1 MTKQEFKDFCHEEFI
16 KRGFVKKKKMYYLSG
31 KDLLCGLYLQKSMGE
46 AFYVEYDFFIGEYKE
61 EKLYPTVYE
70 SDIDIRI
77 CVLSKQTI
85 KGERFMGALIE
96 YEKYDSEE
104 IRPYFDEAFEKY
116 IMPPILEGKRILLEK
131 REHYFAELFSEERDA
146 VLEKLLK

>member
-1 MTKQEFKDFCHEEFI
+1 
-16 KRGFVKKKKMYYLSG
+16 
-31 KDLLCGLYLQKSMGE
+31 
-46 AFYVEYDFFIGEYKE
+46 
-61 EKLYPTVYE
+61 
-70 SDIDIRI
+70 
-77 CVLSKQTI
+77 
-85 KGERFMGALIE
+85 MGALIE

-131 REHYFAELFSEERDA
+131 REHYFAELFTEERDA

>member
-1 MTKQEFKDFCHEEFI
+1 MTKQEFKNFCHEEFT

-46 AFYVEYDFFIGEYKE
+46 AFYVEYDFFIGEYNE
-61 EKLYPTVYE
+61 EKLYPTLYE

-85 KGERFMGALIE
+85 DGERFMGALIE
-96 YEKYDSEE
+96 YERYDIEE
-104 IRPYFDEAFEKY
+104 IKPYFDEAFEKY
-116 IMPPILEGKRILLEK
+116 IMPPLLEGKKFLLEK
-131 REHYFAELFSEERDA
+131 QEHYFAELFPEERDG

>member
-1 MTKQEFKDFCHEEFI
+1 
-16 KRGFVKKKKMYYLSG
+16 
-31 KDLLCGLYLQKSMGE
+31 MGE

-131 REHYFAELFSEERDA
+131 REHYFAELFPEERDV
-146 VLEKLLK
+146 VLKKLLK